1 MPQYGRPARWVQAS
15 GGHGIRSAVTPGRDS
30 SDRGPVVARKGLANG
45 FDPDRGLWT
54 AAGCVAT
61 VLLWALIVAAC
72 GHLIRG

>member
-1 MPQYGRPARWVQAS
+1 MTGRAGRRKSPTGTAFAPPRPRVTVHPIGGRP
-15 GGHGIRSAVTPGRDS
+15 
-30 SDRGPVVARKGLANG
+30 VARKVSANG

-54 AAGCVAT
+54 AAGCVAA